1 MKRSMLKMMSTAML
15 LLGSA
20 GFASGEDKLCL
31 GYSLPLTGEHAQYGE
46 VFRNS
51 AKLRLAEFN
60 ASGVIPAQIEI
71 KYEDS
76 KSDPKEAR
84 NIATKFLDDK
94 CIVGVIGDFTSTV
107 SMAAGRVYAK
117 GKMPQLSQTASHPDY
132 AKVSEYQFRNI
143 TTQAFEGPFVANW
156 ANEMGYKTFGII
168 SIQNDWG
175 ISVAENFSE
184 AVKANGGEVTSLE
197 YFNPGMRDYRSILT
211 KISRNKPEVIYAGMM
226 YEEGAMLMQQVKQLG
241 IESTIFATSSVY
253 SPKTLELAGEAANGL
268 YLSTTFMPT
277 SPEPHVQKFVS
288 EYEGAY
294 QASPNMFAAQAYDAV
309 GIMLEAVTRAYQK
322 DPMVTR
328 DMVRD
333 ELAATKDFMGVT
345 GTTSFDPETREP
357 VKSLA
362 RMQVKDVKFE
372 LVK

>member
-1 MKRSMLKMMSTAML
+1 MKRSIITAITAAIFCM
-15 LLGSA
+15 GFSSA
-20 GFASGEDKLCL
+20 GAAEDEICL

-60 ASGVIPAQIEI
+60 NSGVIPVKVEI

-94 CIVGVIGDFTSTV
+94 CIVGVLGDFTSTV

-132 AKVSEYQFRNI
+132 TKVSDYQFRNI

-156 ANEMGYKTFGII
+156 ADEMGFKTFAII

-175 ISVAENFSE
+175 ISAAENFAE
-184 AVKANGGEVTSLE
+184 AVKANGGKVTSLE
-197 YFNPGMRDYRSILT
+197 YFNPGTRDYRAILT
-211 KISRNKPEVIYAGMM
+211 KISRDNPDVIYAGMM

-241 IESTIFATSSVY
+241 IKSTIFATSSVY
-253 SPKTLELAGEAANGL
+253 SPKTLELAGDAANGL

-277 SPEPHVQKFVS
+277 SPEPQVKHFVQQ
-288 EYEGAY
+288 YEQTYGS
-294 QASPNMFAAQAYDAV
+294 SPNMFAAQAYDAV
-309 GIMLEAVTRAYQK
+309 GIMLEAVARAYKKDPNVTRA
-322 DPMVTR
+322 
-328 DMVRD
+328 MVRD
-333 ELAATKDFMGVT
+333 ELAATKGFSGVT
-345 GTTSFDPETREP
+345 GETTFDPVTREP

-362 RMQVKDVKFE
+362 RMQVREVQFE
-372 LVK
+372 LLQ

>member
-1 MKRSMLKMMSTAML
+1 MRRSMITVMSAALIYM
-15 LLGSA
+15 GSTGLA
-20 GFASGEDKLCL
+20 IAEDKICL

-60 ASGVIPAQIEI
+60 TSGMIPVQVEI

-94 CIVGVIGDFTSTV
+94 CIVGVVGDFTSTV

-132 AKVSEYQFRNI
+132 AKVSKYQFRNI

-156 ANEMGYKTFGII
+156 ANEMKFKTYGII

-175 ISVAENFSE
+175 ISVAENFSA

-211 KISRNKPEVIYAGMM
+211 KMSRKKPDVIYAGMM

-268 YLSTTFMPT
+268 YLSTTFMPS
-277 SPEPHVQKFVS
+277 SPEPHVQHFVK
-288 EYEGAY
+288 EYEGNY
-294 QASPNMFAAQAYDAV
+294 KSSPNMFAAQAYDAV
-309 GIMLEAVTRAYQK
+309 GIMLEAVARAYKK
-322 DPMVTR
+322 DPKVTR

-333 ELAATKDFMGVT
+333 ELAATKDFKGVT
-345 GTTSFDPETREP
+345 GGTTFDPETREP

-362 RMQVKDVKFE
+362 RMQVKDIKFE
-372 LVK
+372 LVQ

>member
-1 MKRSMLKMMSTAML
+1 MKRTLFSMMAAALCFAASTGL
-15 LLGSA
+15 SFA
-20 GFASGEDKLCL
+20 GDKICL

-51 AKLRLAEFN
+51 AKMRLDEFN
-60 ASGVIPAQIEI
+60 KSGAIPVPVEI

-94 CIVGVIGDFTSTV
+94 CIVGVLGDFTSTV

-143 TTQAFEGPFVANW
+143 TTQAFEGPFVAKW
-156 ANEMGYKTFGII
+156 AKEMGFKTYSII
-168 SIQNDWG
+168 AIQNDWG
-175 ISVAENFSE
+175 ISAAENFAE
-184 AVKANGGEVTSLE
+184 AVKAGGDKVLALE
-197 YFNPGMRDYRSILT
+197 YFNPGNRDYRSILT
-211 KISRNKPEVIYAGMM
+211 KISRDKPDVIYACMM

-253 SPKTLELAGEAANGL
+253 SPKTLELAGDAANGL

-277 SPEPHVQKFVS
+277 SPEENVQHFVKT
-288 EYEGAY
+288 YEEKY
-294 QASPNMFAAQAYDAV
+294 KASPNMFAGQAYDAV
-309 GIMLEAVTRAYQK
+309 GIMLDAVARAYKKDANVTRE
-322 DPMVTR
+322 
-328 DMVRD
+328 MVRE
-333 ELAATKDFMGVT
+333 ELAATTDFPGVT
-345 GTTSFDPETREP
+345 GSTTFDRESREP

-362 RMQVKDVKFE
+362 RMQIKDGAFM

>member
-168 SIQNDWG
+168 PIQNDWG

-184 AVKANGGEVTSLE
+184 AGKANGGKVTSLE

-288 EYEGAY
+288 DYEGAY
-294 QASPNMFAAQAYDAV
+294 QTSPNMFAAQAYDAV
-309 GIMLEAVTRAYQK
+309 GIMLEAVTRAYRK

-345 GTTSFDPETREP
+345 GATTFDPETREP

>member
-1 MKRSMLKMMSTAML
+1 MKRYMITAMSAAL
-15 LLGSA
+15 IYMGSA
-20 GFASGEDKLCL
+20 GIAIAEDKLCL
-31 GYSLPLTGEHAQYGE
+31 GYSLPLSGEHAQYGE

-60 ASGVIPAQIEI
+60 KSGVIPVQVEI

-94 CIVGVIGDFTSTV
+94 CIVGVVGDFTSTV

-132 AKVSEYQFRNI
+132 AKVSKYQFRNI

-156 ANEMGYKTFGII
+156 ANEMKFKTYGII

-175 ISVAENFSE
+175 ISVAENFAA

-197 YFNPGMRDYRSILT
+197 YFNPGLRDYRSILT
-211 KISRNKPEVIYAGMM
+211 KISRKKPDVIYAGMM

-268 YLSTTFMPT
+268 YLSTTFMPS
-277 SPEPHVQKFVS
+277 SPEPHVQQFVK

-294 QASPNMFAAQAYDAV
+294 QSSPNMFAAQAFDAV
-309 GIMLEAVTRAYQK
+309 GIMLEAVVRAYKK
-322 DPMVTR
+322 DPKVTR

-333 ELAATKDFMGVT
+333 ELAATTDFKGVT
-345 GTTSFDPETREP
+345 GGTTFDPESREP

>member
-1 MKRSMLKMMSTAML
+1 MKRTAVKVMLVLAILVGAGGMAM
-15 LLGSA
+15 A
-20 GFASGEDKLCL
+20 DDKICI

-51 AKLRLAEFN
+51 AKLRLADFN
-60 ASGVIPAQIEI
+60 QSGVIPVPVEI

-94 CIVGVIGDFTSTV
+94 CIVGVLGDFTSTV

-132 AKVSEYQFRNI
+132 AKVSDFQFRNI

-156 ANEMGYKTFGII
+156 ANEMGFKTYAII
-168 SIQNDWG
+168 AIQNDWG
-175 ISVAENFSE
+175 ISAAENFE
-184 AVKANGGEVTSLE
+184 AAVKANGAQVTSLE

-211 KISRNKPEVIYAGMM
+211 KISRKKPDVIYACMM

-241 IESTIFATSSVY
+241 IESTVFATSSVY
-253 SPKTLELAGEAANGL
+253 SPKTIELAGEAANGL

-277 SPEPHVQKFVS
+277 SPEPHVKKFVTD
-288 EYEGAY
+288 YESTY
-294 QASPNMFAAQAYDAV
+294 KTSPNMFAAQAYDAT
-309 GIMLEAVTRAYQK
+309 GIMLEAVARAYSK
-322 DPMVTR
+322 DPKVSRMA
-328 DMVRD
+328 VRD
-333 ELAATKDFMGVT
+333 ELAATRDFAGVT
-345 GTTSFDPETREP
+345 GGTTFDPETREP

-362 RMQVKDVKFE
+362 RMKVADGRFE

>member
-1 MKRSMLKMMSTAML
+1 MKRTLFTVMAAAVCLAAF
-15 LLGSA
+15 A
-20 GFASGEDKLCL
+20 GFSFGEDKICL

-51 AKLRLAEFN
+51 AKLRLDEFN
-60 ASGVIPAQIEI
+60 KSGALPVPVEI

-94 CIVGVIGDFTSTV
+94 CIVGVLGDFTSTV

-143 TTQAFEGPFVANW
+143 TTQAYEGPFVAKW
-156 ANEMGYKTFGII
+156 AKEMGFKTYSII
-168 SIQNDWG
+168 AIQNDWG
-175 ISVAENFSE
+175 ISAAENFAG
-184 AVKANGGEVTSLE
+184 AVKADGGKVLALE
-197 YFNPGMRDYRSILT
+197 YFNPGNRDYRAILT
-211 KISRNKPEVIYAGMM
+211 KISRDNPDVIYACMM

-241 IESTIFATSSVY
+241 IKSTIFATSSVY
-253 SPKTLELAGEAANGL
+253 SPKTLELAGDAANGL

-277 SPEPHVQKFVS
+277 SPEPNVQHFVKM
-288 EYEGAY
+288 YEENY
-294 QASPNMFAAQAYDAV
+294 KASPNMFAAQAYDAV
-309 GIMLEAVTRAYQK
+309 GMMLDAVARAYQK
-322 DPMVTR
+322 DANVTR
-328 DMVRD
+328 EMVRT
-333 ELAATKDFMGVT
+333 ELAATKDFPGVT
-345 GTTSFDPETREP
+345 GTTTFDPETREP

-362 RMQVKDVKFE
+362 RMQIKDGAFVLIK
-372 LVK
+372 

>member
-1 MKRSMLKMMSTAML
+1 MKRSMITAMSAAL
-15 LLGSA
+15 IYMGSA
-20 GFASGEDKLCL
+20 GLTIAEDKLCL

-60 ASGVIPAQIEI
+60 KSGMIPAQVEI

-94 CIVGVIGDFTSTV
+94 CIVGVVGDFTSTV

-132 AKVSEYQFRNI
+132 AKVSKYQFRNI

-156 ANEMGYKTFGII
+156 ANEMKFKTYGII

-175 ISVAENFSE
+175 ISVAENFSA

-211 KISRNKPEVIYAGMM
+211 KLSRKKPDVIYAGMM

-241 IESTIFATSSVY
+241 IDSTIFATSSVY

-268 YLSTTFMPT
+268 YLSTTFMPN
-277 SPEPHVQKFVS
+277 SPVPHVQQFVK
-288 EYEGAY
+288 EYETTY
-294 QASPNMFAAQAYDAV
+294 ESSPNMFAAQAFDAV
-309 GIMLEAVTRAYQK
+309 GIMLEAVVRAYKK
-322 DPMVTR
+322 DPKVTR

-333 ELAATKDFMGVT
+333 ELAATKDFQGVT
-345 GTTSFDPETREP
+345 GATTFDPETREP

-372 LVK
+372 LVQ

>member
-1 MKRSMLKMMSTAML
+1 MKRTIAKVMTVLALLVGAGGTAM
-15 LLGSA
+15 A
-20 GFASGEDKLCL
+20 EDKICL
-31 GYSLPLTGEHAQYGE
+31 GYSLPLTGEHAQYGQ

-51 AKLRLAEFN
+51 AKLRLADFN
-60 ASGVIPAQIEI
+60 ASGVIPVPVEI

-94 CIVGVIGDFTSTV
+94 CIVGVLGDFTSTV

-117 GKMPQLSQTASHPDY
+117 GGMPQLSQTASHPDY
-132 AKVSEYQFRNI
+132 AKVSEFQFRNI

-156 ANEMGYKTFGII
+156 TNEMGFKTYGII
-168 SIQNDWG
+168 AIQNDWG
-175 ISVAENFSE
+175 ISAAENFE
-184 AVKANGGEVTSLE
+184 AAVKANGAKVTSLE

-211 KISRNKPEVIYAGMM
+211 KISRKKPDVIYACMM

-253 SPKTLELAGEAANGL
+253 SPKTIELAGDAANGL

-277 SPEPHVQKFVS
+277 SPEPHVQKFVT
-288 EYEGAY
+288 EYEGSY
-294 QASPNMFAAQAYDAV
+294 EASPNMFAAQAYDAT
-309 GIMLEAVTRAYQK
+309 GIMLEAVARAYKK
-322 DPMVTR
+322 DPKVTR
-328 DMVRD
+328 MAVRD
-333 ELAATKDFMGVT
+333 ELAATKDFAGVT
-345 GTTSFDPETREP
+345 GGTTFDPETREP

-362 RMQVKDVKFE
+362 RMKVADGKFE
-372 LVK
+372 LIK

>member
-1 MKRSMLKMMSTAML
+1 MKRALFSVMAAAVCFAA
-15 LLGSA
+15 SA
-20 GFASGEDKLCL
+20 GLSFGGDKICI

-51 AKLRLAEFN
+51 AKLRLDEVN
-60 ASGVIPAQIEI
+60 TSGAIGVPVEI

-94 CIVGVIGDFTSTV
+94 CIVGVLGDFTSTV

-132 AKVSEYQFRNI
+132 AKVSKYQFRNI
-143 TTQAFEGPFVANW
+143 TTQAFEGPFVAKW
-156 ANEMGYKTFGII
+156 AKEMGFKTYSII
-168 SIQNDWG
+168 AIQNDWG
-175 ISVAENFSE
+175 ISAAENFAE
-184 AVKANGGEVTSLE
+184 AVKADGDKVLALE
-197 YFNPGMRDYRSILT
+197 YFNPGNRDYRAILT
-211 KISRNKPEVIYAGMM
+211 KISRDKPDVIYACMM

-253 SPKTLELAGEAANGL
+253 SPKTLELAGDAANGL

-277 SPEPHVQKFVS
+277 SPEPNVQHFVKA
-288 EYEGAY
+288 YEENY
-294 QASPNMFAAQAYDAV
+294 KASPNMFAAQAYDAV
-309 GIMLEAVTRAYQK
+309 GIMLDAVARAYK
-322 DPMVTR
+322 KNPEVTR

-333 ELAATKDFMGVT
+333 ELAATKDFPGVT
-345 GTTSFDPETREP
+345 GATTFDPESREP

-362 RMQVKDVKFE
+362 RMQIKDGAFQ

>member
-1 MKRSMLKMMSTAML
+1 MKRAMITAM
-15 LLGSA
+15 SA
-20 GFASGEDKLCL
+20 ALFFIGAAGTASAADKICL

-51 AKLRLAEFN
+51 AKLRLAAFN
-60 ASGVIPAQIEI
+60 QSGVLPVEVEI

-84 NIATKFLDDK
+84 NIATKFLDDE

-132 AKVSEYQFRNI
+132 AKVSKYQFRNI

-156 ANEMGYKTFGII
+156 ANEMNFKTFAII

-175 ISVAENFSE
+175 ISVAENFAA
-184 AVKANGGEVTSLE
+184 AVKANGGKVTSIE

-211 KISRNKPEVIYAGMM
+211 KISRDKPEVIYAGMM

-241 IESTIFATSSVY
+241 IQSTIFATSSVY
-253 SPKTLELAGEAANGL
+253 SPKTLELAGDAANGL

-277 SPEPHVQKFVS
+277 SPEPHVQNFVK
-288 EYEGAY
+288 EYEAAY
-294 QASPNMFAAQAYDAV
+294 EASPNMFAAQAFDAV
-309 GIMLEAVTRAYQK
+309 GIMLEAVVRAYNN
-322 DPMVTR
+322 DPKVTR
-328 DMVRD
+328 ESVRD
-333 ELAATKDFMGVT
+333 ELAATKDFKGVT
-345 GTTSFDPETREP
+345 GSTTFDPETREP

-362 RMQVKDVKFE
+362 RMQVKDGSFA
-372 LVK
+372 LVQ